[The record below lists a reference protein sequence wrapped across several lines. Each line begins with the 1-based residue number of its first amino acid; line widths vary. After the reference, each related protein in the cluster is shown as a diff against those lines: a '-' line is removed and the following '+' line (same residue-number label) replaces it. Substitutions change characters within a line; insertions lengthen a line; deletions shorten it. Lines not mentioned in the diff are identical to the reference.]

1 MKAIKVV
8 RKFIEAQPDHEAAR
22 VLASLVLALESEGSF
37 ELSSLYTLDMK
48 HFELA
53 LEILKDWR
61 LDRYYEGKARL
72 FDLSWQVRDLA
83 P

>member
-8 RKFIEAQPDHEAAR
+8 RKFIEAEPEHEAAR
-22 VLASLVLALESEGSF
+22 TLASLVLALESEASF
-37 ELSSLYTLDMK
+37 DLSSLYRLDMK

-61 LDRYYEGKARL
+61 LDRYSEGKARL
-72 FDLSWQVRDLA
+72 FDASWQVRDLSA
-83 P
+83 